1 MAHPFEK
8 LFVAALRKSSAQE
21 NAVLDKAYELV
32 ADGYDACEVR
42 DVLARFK
49 NSLIDSSEE
58 QIVADALEA
67 FDEAI

>member
-8 LFVAALRKSSAQE
+8 LFVAALRKSSPQE

-32 ADGYDACEVR
+32 ADGYDAREVR

-67 FDEAI
+67 FDEAV